1 MDSTNIHQ
9 SKAVYHP
16 FGILPLARKLPYSS
30 LVHLSHDD
38 ITLLQTFS
46 SSQLNDE
53 YSDIL
58 HASILNNSANNSNN
72 RKAKIDNKHI
82 DNCTLK
88 KCHNIKENIKKVY
101 YNNNEEKTAL
111 LPIYNKIQ
119 EKLSSIN
126 RKLVKSETK
135 YNITTNEYTT
145 LKTAISNLNL
155 NISEVER
162 NKAMLANDKNEIEN
176 KVSYIVSV
184 RTQYVLTIVFILHGY
199 IVCV

>member
-1 MDSTNIHQ
+1 MDNTNIHQ
-9 SKAVYHP
+9 SKVVYHP
-16 FGILPLARKLPYSS
+16 FGILPLTRKLPYSS

-58 HASILNNSANNSNN
+58 HASILNTNSNNTNN

-88 KCHNIKENIKKVY
+88 SCHNIKENIKKVY

-111 LPIYNKIQ
+111 LPIYNKIL

-126 RKLVKSETK
+126 KKLLKSENK
-135 YNITTNEYTT
+135 YNITNNEYTT
-145 LKTAISNLNL
+145 LITAKTNLNL

-162 NKAMLANDKNEIEN
+162 NKAVLANDKNEIEN
-176 KVSYIVSV
+176 KVS
-184 RTQYVLTIVFILHGY
+184 
-199 IVCV
+199 

>member
-1 MDSTNIHQ
+1 MDITNIHQ

-16 FGILPLARKLPYSS
+16 FGILPLTRKLPYSS

-53 YSDIL
+53 YSYIL
-58 HASILNNSANNSNN
+58 HASILNNNANNSNN

-88 KCHNIKENIKKVY
+88 SCHNIKENIKKVY
-101 YNNNEEKTAL
+101 HNNNEEKTAL

-119 EKLSSIN
+119 EKLSSIHK
-126 RKLVKSETK
+126 KLVKSETK
-135 YNITTNEYTT
+135 YNITNNEHTT
-145 LKTAISNLNL
+145 LIRAVSDLNL
-155 NISEVER
+155 NITGVER
-162 NKAMLANDKNEIEN
+162 NKAILVNDKNEIEN
-176 KVSYIVSV
+176 KVSYIL
-184 RTQYVLTIVFILHGY
+184 RHFILYLINH
-199 IVCV
+199 V